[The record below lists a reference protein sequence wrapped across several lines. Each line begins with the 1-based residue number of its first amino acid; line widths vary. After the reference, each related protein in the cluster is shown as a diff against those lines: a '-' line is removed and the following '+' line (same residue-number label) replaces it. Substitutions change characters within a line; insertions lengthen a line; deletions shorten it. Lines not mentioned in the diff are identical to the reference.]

1 MPKNSIAYIKK
12 AYALNRSGF
21 LFCMEQKHYARKLI
35 RHTKKVYE
43 RTGLTYQSVMR
54 YQVSGNR

>member
-21 LFCMEQKHYARKLI
+21 LFCTGQKRYALKLI
-35 RHTKKVYE
+35 RHNKKVE
-43 RTGLTYQSVMR
+43 GCLD
-54 YQVSGNR
+54 G